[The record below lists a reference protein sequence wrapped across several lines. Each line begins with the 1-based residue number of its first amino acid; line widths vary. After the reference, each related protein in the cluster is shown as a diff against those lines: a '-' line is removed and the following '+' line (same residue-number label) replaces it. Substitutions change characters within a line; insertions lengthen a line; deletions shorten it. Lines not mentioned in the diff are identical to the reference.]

1 MREGSANPDYS
12 RPPPGYLPT
21 GQRLD
26 TVGAVQSSSV
36 SAGSQNEPTGSS
48 HHPVEL
54 PKASLAS
61 CHHQAQLITTEELPY
76 DQSTSVVSAIIVKI
90 K

>member
-21 GQRLD
+21 GQRLG
-26 TVGAVQSSSV
+26 TVGALQSSSV

-48 HHPVEL
+48 HHPVDL
-54 PKASLAS
+54 PKH
-61 CHHQAQLITTEELPY
+61 HHQAQLSTTEEVPC
-76 DQSTSVVSAIIVKI
+76 DPSASVVSAINI
-90 K
+90 